1 MDCHRVLTQDTIMRR
16 SVLAL
21 SSVALGLSSAGGQTE
36 RVGTAAEVPTWGWSW
51 AYAPG
56 PWGANQPVLTSGPG
70 NQRCVS
76 ILLQAPNRWWM
87 PHRRCDIVAA
97 Q

>member
-1 MDCHRVLTQDTIMRR
+1 MRNF
-16 SVLAL
+16 VLAL
-21 SSVALGLSSAGGQTE
+21 SIMVLGLSPAAAQTR
-36 RVGTAAEVPTWGWSW
+36 RVVTAPEVPTWGWYW
-51 AYAPG
+51 AYTPA
-56 PWGANQPVLTSGPG
+56 PWGANQPVLTYGPD

-87 PHRRCDIVAA
+87 PHRRCDIVGA